1 MGWMHSNKGAEL
13 KTLVSALHLLLMGEP
28 GHKSTHRIHTS
39 RWSFLCFPSCV
50 TKDPAQCQQAAVRLD
65 ISWISSFCAMPDVNT
80 IFILE
85 SFYF

>member
-1 MGWMHSNKGAEL
+1 VKWDGCIVTKGAEL
-13 KTLVSALHLLLMGEP
+13 KTLVRALHLLLMGEP
-28 GHKSTHRIHTS
+28 GHKSTHRTDT
-39 RWSFLCFPSCV
+39 FPSFPSYV
-50 TKDPAQCQQAAVRLD
+50 TKDPAQCQQAAVRLE